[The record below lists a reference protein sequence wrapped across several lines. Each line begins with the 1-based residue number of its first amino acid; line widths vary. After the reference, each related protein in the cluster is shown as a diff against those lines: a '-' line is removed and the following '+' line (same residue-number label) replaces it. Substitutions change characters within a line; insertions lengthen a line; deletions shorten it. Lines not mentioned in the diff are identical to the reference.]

1 MDGGAIE
8 RGGAAAQKSE
18 VTERERLRQTDGER
32 DRKQLQ
38 TDDV

>member
-1 MDGGAIE
+1 MEGRLRG
-8 RGGAAAQKSE
+8 GGAAAQKSE